1 MLKALA
7 RILKVLNSETEP
19 SQISLAFCLALI
31 TGFTPLWSLHN
42 LLVVLLALIIRVNL
56 STFIVGTVV
65 LSGVAYLLDPIFSWI
80 GVIALT
86 AGPLEPL
93 WTALYNIP
101 LFRLAK
107 FNNSIVMGS
116 LLVSL
121 ALFLPTFIL
130 ANLAIGHYREHVLQ
144 WVRKSRVV
152 EALTASRFYS
162 LYESVSGWGR

>member
-42 LLVVLLALIIRVNL
+42 LIVFLLALIIRVNL
-56 STFIVGTVV
+56 STFILGTVV
-65 LSGVAYLLDPIFSWI
+65 LSGMAYLLDPIFSWI
-80 GVIALT
+80 GVIVLT
-86 AGPLEPL
+86 ADPFESL
-93 WTALYNIP
+93 WTGLYNIT

-121 ALFLPTFIL
+121 ALFVPTLIL
-130 ANLAIGHYREHVLQ
+130 ANLAIRSYRERVLQ

-152 EALTASRFYS
+152 EALTATRFYS

>member
-19 SQISLAFCLALI
+19 SQISLALCLALI
-31 TGFTPLWSLHN
+31 TGFTPVWSLHN
-42 LLVVLLALIIRVNL
+42 LIVVLLALIIRVNL
-56 STFIVGTVV
+56 STFIVGTIV
-65 LSGVAYLLDPIFSWI
+65 LSGIAYILDPIFSWI
-80 GVIALT
+80 GVMVLT
-86 AGPLEPL
+86 AGTLESL

-101 LFRLAK
+101 LFRVAK

-130 ANLAIGHYREHVLQ
+130 ANLAISRYREHVLQ

-152 EALTASRFYS
+152 EALTATRFYS

>member
-1 MLKALA
+1 M
-7 RILKVLNSETEP
+7 
-19 SQISLAFCLALI
+19 ALI

-42 LLVVLLALIIRVNL
+42 LIVVLLALIIRVNL

-80 GVIALT
+80 GVIVLT
-86 AGPLEPL
+86 AGPLESI
-93 WTALYNIP
+93 WTGLYNIP
-101 LFRLAK
+101 LFRLAR

-121 ALFLPTFIL
+121 ALFLPALIL
-130 ANLAIGHYREHVLQ
+130 TNLAIRRYREHVLQ
-144 WVRKSRVV
+144 WVRKSRIV
-152 EALTASRFYS
+152 EALTATRFYS

>member
-1 MLKALA
+1 MLRALA
-7 RILKVLNSETEP
+7 KILKVLNSESEP
-19 SQISLAFCLALI
+19 SQISLALSLALI

-42 LLVVLLALIIRVNL
+42 VIVVLLALVIRVNL

-80 GVIALT
+80 GLTVLT
-86 AGPLEPL
+86 AGFLESI

-121 ALFLPTFIL
+121 ILFLPTFIL
-130 ANLAIGHYREHVLQ
+130 ANVAIVRYREHVLQ

>member
-42 LLVVLLALIIRVNL
+42 LIVVLLALIIRVNL
-56 STFIVGTVV
+56 STFIVGTVF
-65 LSGVAYLLDPIFSWI
+65 LSGVTYLLDPIFSWI
-80 GVIALT
+80 GVIVLT
-86 AGPLEPL
+86 AGPLESF
-93 WTALYNIP
+93 WTGVYNIP

-121 ALFLPTFIL
+121 ALFLPALIL
-130 ANLAIGHYREHVLQ
+130 TNLAIRSYREHVLQ

>member
-1 MLKALA
+1 L
-7 RILKVLNSETEP
+7 
-19 SQISLAFCLALI
+19 F
-31 TGFTPLWSLHN
+31 
-42 LLVVLLALIIRVNL
+42 VVLLALIIRVNL

-80 GVIALT
+80 GVIVLT
-86 AGPLEPL
+86 AGPLESI
-93 WTALYNIP
+93 WTGLYNIP

-121 ALFLPTFIL
+121 ALFLPALIL
-130 ANLAIGHYREHVLQ
+130 TNLAIGRYREHVLQ
-144 WVRKSRVV
+144 WVRKSRIV
-152 EALTASRFYS
+152 EALTATRFYS

>member
-1 MLKALA
+1 MLRVLA
-7 RILKVLNSETEP
+7 KILKVLNSETDP

-31 TGFTPLWSLHN
+31 TGFTPLWNLHN
-42 LLVVLLALIIRVNL
+42 LIVVLLALIIRVNL

-65 LSGVAYLLDPIFSWI
+65 LSGVAYLFDPIFSWI
-80 GVIALT
+80 GLTALT
-86 AGPLEPL
+86 AGSLQSL
-93 WTALYNIP
+93 WTTLYNIP

-116 LLVSL
+116 LMVSL

-130 ANLAIGHYREHVLQ
+130 ANLAIGNYREHVLQ